1 MSIQTAMTAAF
12 NQAIGALG
20 LPASIHYA
28 KGQPDKSIPQV
39 GFASVSKTDEALVNA
54 YGVAAKVITVR
65 AGDVVTPPSKFDII
79 TVGAEKFTLADA
91 HPIHCGTAV
100 IGWKCF
106 STGR

>member
-28 KGQPDKSIPQV
+28 KGQPDKAIPQV

-54 YGVAAKVITVR
+54 YGVAAKVITVH
-65 AGDVVTPPSKFDII
+65 AGGCPSDTLRHRGDWLEVLFDWKVT
-79 TVGAEKFTLADA
+79 
-91 HPIHCGTAV
+91 
-100 IGWKCF
+100 
-106 STGR
+106 

>member
-1 MSIQTAMTAAF
+1 MTAAF

-54 YGVAAKVITVR
+54 YGVAAKVITIR
-65 AGDVVTPPSKFDII
+65 FGDVTTPPSKFDIVTI
-79 TVGAEKFTLADA
+79 GGEDFTLADA

-100 IGWKCF
+100 IGWKCY
-106 STGR
+106 SMGK

>member
-1 MSIQTAMTAAF
+1 MTAAF

-20 LPASIHYA
+20 LPASIQYA
-28 KGQPDKSIPQV
+28 KGQPNKTIPQV

-54 YGVAAKVITVR
+54 YGVAAKVITIRVT
-65 AGDVVTPPSKFDII
+65 DVTTPPSKFDIVTI
-79 TVGAEKFTLADA
+79 GTEKFTLADA

-100 IGWKCF
+100 IGWKCY